1 LVQTAPLFISSGDLI
16 ADRRYDYARELEKRG
31 DLAGAA
37 DLYTQAVETAPG
49 FASAWFALGEVRARL
64 GDNAGAAAAYQAAR
78 DHDPQ
83 DRHGAALHLARL
95 NGETIPMPPGYV
107 RALFDQY
114 APQFDFSLTQG
125 LDYRAPALLFQ
136 AVKNTL
142 RDAGR
147 PARFEAMLDLGC
159 GTGLGAAPFR
169 AQVKRLVGVDL
180 SAGMIAQA
188 RKKALYDRL
197 EIGELIEFLA
207 AEADAATTYDLVIAA
222 DVFVYLPDLAAMTAA
237 VRRVLTPLG
246 LFAFTVE
253 THDGD
258 GVLLRDTLRYAH
270 AAAHVRGA
278 IEDAGLSLV
287 HLQEAATRT
296 EKNRPVPGLVA
307 VASASTAPRSIAN
320 SAG

>member
-1 LVQTAPLFISSGDLI
+1 MTDPMFLSSGDLI

-37 DLYTQAVETAPG
+37 DLYGQAVEIAPG

-64 GDNAGAAAAYQAAR
+64 GDTTGAVAAFRAAR
-78 DHDPQ
+78 AADPQ

-95 NGETIPMPPGYV
+95 DGDTVAIPPGYV

-114 APQFDFSLTQG
+114 APQFDFSLTEG
-125 LDYRAPALLFQ
+125 LDYRAPALLFE
-136 AVKNTL
+136 AVANTV
-142 RDAGR
+142 RRAGR

-197 EIGELIEFLA
+197 EVGEFVEFLA
-207 AEADAATTYDLVIAA
+207 AEAGAASTYDLVIAA
-222 DVFVYLPDLAAMTAA
+222 DVFVYLPDLIATAAA

-270 AAAHVRGA
+270 GAAHLRGA

-320 SAG
+320 SSA

>member
-1 LVQTAPLFISSGDLI
+1 VQTAPLFTSSGNLI
-16 ADRRYDYARELEKRG
+16 ADRRYDYARELDKRG

-37 DLYTQAVETAPG
+37 DLYAQAAEIAPG
-49 FASAWFALGEVRARL
+49 FASAWFALGAVRTQL
-64 GDNAGAAAAYQAAR
+64 GDNAGAAAAFRAAC
-78 DHDPQ
+78 DADPH

-95 NGETIPMPPGYV
+95 HGDTVAMPPGYV

-114 APQFDFSLTQG
+114 APQFDFSLTEG
-125 LDYRAPALLFQ
+125 LDYRAPALLFET
-136 AVKNTL
+136 VEKTV
-142 RDAGR
+142 RRAGR

-169 AQVKRLVGVDL
+169 AQVVRLTGVDL

-197 EIGELIEFLA
+197 EVRELVEFLA
-207 AEADAATTYDLVIAA
+207 AELGAATTYDLVIAA
-222 DVFVYLPDLAAMTAA
+222 DVFVYLPDLSAMAAA
-237 VRRVLTPLG
+237 VRRLLTPLG

-253 THDGD
+253 THDGE

-270 AAAHVRGA
+270 GAAHVRNA

-320 SAG
+320 SSA